1 MIYLI
6 LAVVTSALIAIA
18 MRLSEARVKSV
29 FGMFLVNYLVCLI
42 LSRLT
47 AAVAGDA
54 SVSFEQGF
62 REPGILLATLLGTA
76 CGIIYLYNF
85 FMLRLNIRRSG
96 VVLPSTFMRLG
107 VVIPILM
114 AMIFFHETP
123 SLPQIIGIALAISAI
138 FLIQDPA
145 PKAQT
150 DSGPK
155 DLKRTAKKT
164 GADLLLLLLLLLGGG
179 MGDSMSNIFDKLG
192 NAALKDHF
200 LAFTFLAAFVLS
212 VVVVL
217 VRREKIGRFEILFG
231 LLLGIPNYFCS
242 RFLLL
247 SLGSVPAVIVYPV
260 FSVATFVLI
269 TLFSLFVFREKLSP
283 RKWAAM
289 GVILTALVLL
299 NL

>member
-6 LAVVTSALIAIA
+6 LAVVTSALISIA
-18 MRLSEARVKSV
+18 MRFSETKVQSV
-29 FGMFLVNYLVCLI
+29 FGMFLVNYLICLL

-47 AAVAGDA
+47 ASVAGSA
-54 SVSFEQGF
+54 AVSFEQGF

-76 CGIIYLYNF
+76 CGIIYLCNF
-85 FMLRLNIRRSG
+85 FMLRLNIKRSG

-107 VVIPILM
+107 VLIPILM
-114 AMIFFHETP
+114 AMIVFRETP
-123 SLPQIIGIALAISAI
+123 SVTQIIGILLAISSI

-145 PKAQT
+145 PQPESAKR
-150 DSGPK
+150 SGL
-155 DLKRTAKKT
+155 DLI
-164 GADLLLLLLLLLGGG
+164 LLLLLLLGGG
-179 MGDSMSNIFDKLG
+179 IGDSMSNIFDKLG
-192 NAALKDHF
+192 NSALKDHF
-200 LAFTFLAAFVLS
+200 LAFTFLAAFLLS
-212 VVVVL
+212 AVIVL
-217 VRREKIGRFEILFG
+217 VRREKIGRYEFLFG

-260 FSVATFVLI
+260 FSVATIVLI

-289 GVILTALVLL
+289 GVILTSLVLL